1 MAVHHPHPHR
11 HHDTG
16 QAPALSAGMGSSSTL
31 GIALVLTVGYALL
44 ELLSGLWFGS
54 LALLSDAGHMFSDAV
69 ALGLAWFAAWLSQ
82 RPAGLRHS
90 FGLARAEVVAGFVN
104 GLSMLL
110 VVILIVVEAIRRLLA
125 PSPVEGLG
133 VLIVAFVGLLLN
145 LAVAFMIS
153 RGERNLNT
161 RAALLHV
168 MSDVLGSVVALVAGA
183 VIYFTGWMSI
193 DPILSL
199 VIALLILGSTL
210 HLLREALHVLMEGV
224 PSAIRLEEV
233 GHALARLPGV
243 QVCTTCTSGTS
254 PAAGWRCR
262 PIWSC
267 RAWIAGHR
275 CTGSQHAAS
284 GALQIEHVTLQ
295 PELAGDPAPAPD
307 GRGKAVHSPLD
318 WADGIRFRRVA
329 EARARRAAGV
339 RASACCGDR
348 RTDGARSPGAA
359 ITAAG
364 TAGPDRSGAP
374 RGGHSPGRHDATAG
388 YAGRP
393 TRAAAPGAWAAG
405 HRERSRASGRDTG
418 EIGTRASL
426 SPTRLSF

>member
-1 MAVHHPHPHR
+1 MGVHHPHPHR

-243 QVCTTCTSGTS
+243 QSVHDLHVWNISSG
-254 PAAGWRCR
+254 RV
-262 PIWSC
+262 
-267 RAWIAGHR
+267 
-275 CTGSQHAAS
+275 
-284 GALQIEHVTLQ
+284 ALSAHLELSSLDRWPQVLGEARTLLLERFGIEHVTLQ
-295 PELAGDPAPAPD
+295 PELAGTQRQPPT
-307 GRGKAVHSPLD
+307 AVVKL
-318 WADGIRFRRVA
+318 FTRR
-329 EARARRAAGV
+329 
-339 RASACCGDR
+339 
-348 RTDGARSPGAA
+348 
-359 ITAAG
+359 
-364 TAGPDRSGAP
+364 
-374 RGGHSPGRHDATAG
+374 
-388 YAGRP
+388 
-393 TRAAAPGAWAAG
+393 
-405 HRERSRASGRDTG
+405 
-418 EIGTRASL
+418 
-426 SPTRLSF
+426 